1 MNLHNKNVLLTGASG
16 GIGQALALT
25 LAEKGARLWLVGRNA
40 AALTALCERLP
51 HRAHHRIVVV
61 QNYSDE
67 EIQQLSETFWGSSRL
82 DVLINNAGT
91 SRFALF
97 GEQSYSDIREQIRTN
112 VELPLLLT
120 RALARQFN
128 ADGIILNVGSI
139 LGEIGHPGYSVY
151 SATKAA
157 LHRFSEALGRELCAS
172 GLSVLY
178 VAPRA
183 TRTDFNS
190 ASANALNDSLKNGVD
205 TPEFVA
211 GKIVRA
217 LEKRRKRLR
226 FGFAERLF
234 VKINALFPALVDNAL
249 TRKMSVIHHFA
260 RQSAKG
266 SVK

>member
-1 MNLHNKNVLLTGASG
+1 MNLHNKNIVLTGASG
-16 GIGQALALT
+16 GIGQALALS
-25 LAEKGARLWLVGRNA
+25 LAQKGARLWLVGRNE

-51 HRAHHRIVVV
+51 HRAHHRVVV
-61 QNYSDE
+61 VNSYSDE
-67 EIQQLSETFWGSSRL
+67 EIQHLTETFWGSSRL

-97 GEQSYSDIREQIRTN
+97 DEQSYSDIREQIRAN

-157 LHRFSEALGRELCAS
+157 LHRFSEALGRELSSS

-183 TRTDFNS
+183 THTGFNS
-190 ASANALNDSLKNGVD
+190 DSANALNHSLKNGVD
-205 TPEFVA
+205 SPEFVA
-211 GKIVRA
+211 SKIILA
-217 LEKRRKRLR
+217 LEKQRKRLR
-226 FGFAERLF
+226 LGLAERLF
-234 VKINALFPALVDNAL
+234 VKINALFPSLVDSAL
-249 TRKMSVIHHFA
+249 ARKMSVINHFA
-260 RQSAKG
+260 RQSEKG
-266 SVK
+266 AVK